1 MKAMLLV
8 AGVLALSAVTLKAGL
23 LPAVGA
29 SATAA
34 TVETARGC
42 PPLLDHTFP
51 GLQDEKPRS
60 MCQYAGK
67 VVLVVNTA
75 SFCGYT
81 SQYEGLESLYD
92 KYKARGLVVVGFP
105 SNDFGNQEPGSN
117 KEIAD
122 FCRLTYGVRFP
133 MFARSSVSGRG
144 ANPLYRQLGDSTGE
158 RPRWN
163 FHKYL
168 IDRSGTTVKSFPSE
182 VSPDNALLVAT
193 IERLLAAKP

>member
-1 MKAMLLV
+1 M
-8 AGVLALSAVTLKAGL
+8 LKAAL
-23 LPAVGA
+23 VPAA
-29 SATAA
+29 SAPTPAA
-34 TVETARGC
+34 EGTQAC
-42 PPLLDHTFP
+42 PALLNYSFP

-60 MCQYAGK
+60 MCEYAGK

-81 SQYEGLESLYD
+81 SQYEGLERLYD

-117 KEIAD
+117 KEIAE

-133 MFARSSVSGRG
+133 MFARTTVAGRS
-144 ANPLYRQLGDSTGE
+144 ANPLYRQLGELTGE

-168 IDRSGTTVKSFPSE
+168 IDRSGNTVKSFPSE

-193 IERLLAAKP
+193 IERLLVAKP

>member
-1 MKAMLLV
+1 MKYLSIVIGAVIAAAVMLKTALV
-8 AGVLALSAVTLKAGL
+8 
-23 LPAVGA
+23 PAA
-29 SATAA
+29 SAPTPAA
-34 TVETARGC
+34 DGTQAC
-42 PPLLDHTFP
+42 PALLNYSFP

-60 MCQYAGK
+60 LCQYAGK

-81 SQYEGLESLYD
+81 SQYEGLERLYD

-117 KEIAD
+117 KEIAE

-133 MFARSSVSGRG
+133 MFARTTVAGRS
-144 ANPLYRQLGDSTGE
+144 ANPLYRQLGELTGE

-168 IDRSGTTVKSFPSE
+168 IDRSGNTVKSFPSE

-193 IERLLAAKP
+193 IERLLVAKP

>member
-1 MKAMLLV
+1 MFKATLL
-8 AGVLALSAVTLKAGL
+8 AALCALFIGMA
-23 LPAVGA
+23 PAQ
-29 SATAA
+29 AA
-34 TVETARGC
+34 TPAAATPSGAAAC
-42 PPLLDHTFP
+42 PALLDRTVP
-51 GLQDEKPRS
+51 RLQDEKPRS
-60 MCQYAGK
+60 MCEYTGK

-81 SQYEGLESLYD
+81 SQYEGLERLYD

-117 KEIAD
+117 KEIAE

-133 MFARSSVSGRG
+133 MFARTTVAGRS
-144 ANPLYRQLGDSTGE
+144 ANPLYRQLGELTGE

-168 IDRSGTTVKSFPSE
+168 IDRSGNTVKSFPSE

-193 IERLLAAKP
+193 IERLLVAKP

>member
-1 MKAMLLV
+1 MKRLSLV
-8 AGVLALSAVTLKAGL
+8 IGALIAVVVMLKAAL
-23 LPAVGA
+23 APAAATPSPEG
-29 SATAA
+29 TAA
-34 TVETARGC
+34 C
-42 PPLLDHTFP
+42 PALLDHTFP

-81 SQYEGLESLYD
+81 GQYEGLERLYD

-133 MFARSSVSGRG
+133 MFARSTVVGRS
-144 ANPLYRQLGDSTGE
+144 ANPLYRQLGDLTGE

-168 IDRSGTTVKSFPSE
+168 IDRSGNTVKSFPSE

-193 IERLLAAKP
+193 IERLLVAKP

>member
-1 MKAMLLV
+1 MKH
-8 AGVLALSAVTLKAGL
+8 LSIVIGAVIAAAVMLKAAL
-23 LPAVGA
+23 VPAA
-29 SATAA
+29 SAPTPVADGVQA
-34 TVETARGC
+34 C
-42 PPLLDHTFP
+42 PALLDHSFP
-51 GLQDEKPRS
+51 GLQDDKPRS

-81 SQYEGLESLYD
+81 GQYEGLERLYD

-117 KEIAD
+117 KEIAE

-133 MFARSSVSGRG
+133 MFARSTVVGRS
-144 ANPLYRQLGDSTGE
+144 ANPLYRQLGELTGE

-168 IDRSGTTVKSFPSE
+168 IDRSGHTVKSFPSE

-193 IERLLAAKP
+193 IERLLVAKP

>member
-1 MKAMLLV
+1 MKRLSLVIGALIAAVVMLKT
-8 AGVLALSAVTLKAGL
+8 A
-23 LPAVGA
+23 PAPA
-29 SATAA
+29 AA
-34 TVETARGC
+34 TPPAEGAAVC
-42 PPLLDHTFP
+42 PALLDHTFP

-81 SQYEGLESLYD
+81 GQYEGLERLYD

-133 MFARSSVSGRG
+133 MFARSTVVGRS
-144 ANPLYRQLGDSTGE
+144 ANPLYRQLGDLTGE

-168 IDRSGTTVKSFPSE
+168 IDRSGNSVKSFPSE
-182 VSPDNALLVAT
+182 VSPDNALLVAS
-193 IERLLAAKP
+193 IERLLVAKP

>member
-8 AGVLALSAVTLKAGL
+8 AGALALSAVTLKAGL
-23 LPAVGA
+23 LPAGGA

>member
-1 MKAMLLV
+1 MKRLSLVIGALIAAVVMLKT
-8 AGVLALSAVTLKAGL
+8 ALA
-23 LPAVGA
+23 PA
-29 SATAA
+29 AA
-34 TVETARGC
+34 TPSAEGSAAC
-42 PPLLDHTFP
+42 PALLNHTFP

-60 MCQYAGK
+60 MCQYVGK

-81 SQYEGLESLYD
+81 GQYEGLERLYD

-133 MFARSSVSGRG
+133 MFARSTVVGRS
-144 ANPLYRQLGDSTGE
+144 ANPLYRQLGDLTGE

-168 IDRSGTTVKSFPSE
+168 IDRSGNSVKSFPSE
-182 VSPDNALLVAT
+182 VSPDNALLVTT
-193 IERLLAAKP
+193 IERLLVAKP

>member
-1 MKAMLLV
+1 MKRLSLV
-8 AGVLALSAVTLKAGL
+8 IGALIAVVVMLKAAL
-23 LPAVGA
+23 APA
-29 SATAA
+29 AA
-34 TVETARGC
+34 TPSPEGAAAC
-42 PPLLDHTFP
+42 PALLDHTFP

-81 SQYEGLESLYD
+81 SQYEGLERLYD
-92 KYKARGLVVVGFP
+92 KYKVRGLVVVGFP

-133 MFARSSVSGRG
+133 MFARSTVVGRS
-144 ANPLYRQLGDSTGE
+144 ANPLYRQLGDLTGE

-168 IDRSGTTVKSFPSE
+168 IDRSGNSVKSFPSE

-193 IERLLAAKP
+193 IERLLVAKP

>member
-1 MKAMLLV
+1 MKY
-8 AGVLALSAVTLKAGL
+8 LSIVIGAVIAAAVMLKAAL
-23 LPAVGA
+23 VPAA
-29 SATAA
+29 SAPTPAA
-34 TVETARGC
+34 EGTPAC
-42 PPLLDHTFP
+42 PALLNYSFP

-60 MCQYAGK
+60 MCEYTGK

-81 SQYEGLESLYD
+81 SQYEGLERLYD
-92 KYKARGLVVVGFP
+92 KYKARGLVVVGVP
-105 SNDFGNQEPGSN
+105 TNDFGNQEPGSN
-117 KEIAD
+117 KEIAE

-133 MFARSSVSGRG
+133 MFARTTVAGRS
-144 ANPLYRQLGDSTGE
+144 ANPLYRQLGELTGE

-168 IDRSGTTVKSFPSE
+168 IDRSGNTVKSFPSE

-193 IERLLAAKP
+193 IERLLVAKP

>member
-1 MKAMLLV
+1 MKY
-8 AGVLALSAVTLKAGL
+8 LSIVIGAVIAAAVMLKAAL
-23 LPAVGA
+23 VPAA
-29 SATAA
+29 SAPTPAA
-34 TVETARGC
+34 EGTPAC
-42 PPLLDHTFP
+42 PALLNYSFP

-60 MCQYAGK
+60 MCEYTGK

-81 SQYEGLESLYD
+81 SQYEGLERLYD

-117 KEIAD
+117 KEIAE

-133 MFARSSVSGRG
+133 MFARTTVAGRS
-144 ANPLYRQLGDSTGE
+144 ANPLYRQLGELTGE

-168 IDRSGTTVKSFPSE
+168 IDRSGNTVKSFPSE

-193 IERLLAAKP
+193 IERLLVAKP

>member
-1 MKAMLLV
+1 
-8 AGVLALSAVTLKAGL
+8 
-23 LPAVGA
+23 
-29 SATAA
+29 
-34 TVETARGC
+34 
-42 PPLLDHTFP
+42 
-51 GLQDEKPRS
+51 
-60 MCQYAGK
+60 
-67 VVLVVNTA
+67 VNTA

-81 SQYEGLESLYD
+81 GQYEGLEHLYD

-133 MFARSSVSGRG
+133 MFARSTVVGRS
-144 ANPLYRQLGDSTGE
+144 ANPLYRQLGDLTGE

-168 IDRSGTTVKSFPSE
+168 IDRSGNTVKSFPSE

-193 IERLLAAKP
+193 IERLLVAKP

>member
-8 AGVLALSAVTLKAGL
+8 AGALALSAVTLKAGL

-51 GLQDEKPRS
+51 GLQDEKSRS

>member
-1 MKAMLLV
+1 MKPAMKSLSRLSMALRIAGV
-8 AGVLALSAVTLKAGL
+8 AGLMLTGGAAYAGEAQACPATLQ
-23 LPAVGA
+23 
-29 SATAA
+29 
-34 TVETARGC
+34 
-42 PPLLDHTFP
+42 HTFDR
-51 GLQDEKPRS
+51 LQDEKPQS
-60 MCQYAGK
+60 LCQYSGK
-67 VVLVVNTA
+67 VVLIVNTA
-75 SFCGYT
+75 SYCGFT
-81 SQYEGLESLYD
+81 GQYDGLEKMYA
-92 KYKARGLVVVGFP
+92 KYRDQGLVVVGFP
-105 SNDFGNQEPGSN
+105 SNDFGSQEPGSN

-193 IERLLAAKP
+193 IERLLAVKP